1 MVKQMNNEK
10 KMVFPVSG
18 DLYITSLG
26 EIPPIPLT
34 WHLTSSNMYIFAAR
48 RAPLSLTLSQS
59 FVRLSS
65 ALA

>member
-10 KMVFPVSG
+10 KIMVFPVRG
-18 DLYITSLG
+18 DFYITSLG

-34 WHLTSSNMYIFAAR
+34 HLALTSSTMYIFAAR
-48 RAPLSLTLSQS
+48 RAPLSQT